1 MDCVSYMQIKQ
12 TTDADLNDIMLV
24 EREAFNKDKE
34 AELTKDML
42 FDPTAQPLTSLL
54 AYVDGQP
61 AGHVLFTTAHLTS
74 NPDVKVS
81 ILAPLAVVPKFQRQG
96 VGAALIKK
104 GLELLQQSGVELVF
118 VLGHPT
124 YYPRSGFSSAG
135 RFGFEAF
142 YPIPEKDADAWM
154 VQQLRQ
160 GIIGSVSGKVVPC
173 EALKKPEHWRE

>member
-1 MDCVSYMQIKQ
+1 VQIRQ
-12 TTDADLNDIMLV
+12 TTDADLNDILLV

-42 FDPTAQPLTSLL
+42 FDPTAQPLTSFL
-54 AYVDGQP
+54 AYIDNQP
-61 AGHVLFTTAHLTS
+61 AGHILFTTAHLTG
-74 NPDVKVS
+74 NPAVKVS

-104 GLELLQQSGVELVF
+104 GLEILQQSGVELVF

-124 YYPRSGFSSAG
+124 YYPRSGFMPAG
-135 RFGFEAF
+135 KLGFEAF

-154 VQQLRQ
+154 VLHLRPN
-160 GIIGSVSGKVVPC
+160 IIGSVSGKVIPC